1 MGGQIC
7 IYDKQTGDRFLVPS
21 HEASEYLDH
30 PAQRFVSEGTTQTE
44 RWMKAAERERTI
56 QRAMTLPLNEML
68 RYTFTDK
75 YRNKSTVA
83 GLAALDVVLSL
94 GPDRQVID
102 ATINIAGQ
110 DIRLLAGRHFS
121 MDNGSL
127 TRAGIELIGDLI
139 EDCKR
144 AADAAKQKEVKGMNY
159 STAVFLINP
168 EAVRAMRCAYE
179 VGSKEKPAQGYIF
192 KTFDKTLKVD
202 DYVVVPTDTRHGMTV
217 VKIAEVDVD
226 FDIDTE
232 VSMKW
237 IIGPVDTSAYAHT
250 LEMEEIAI
258 AKIKSAEMRKK
269 REDLAEKLFA
279 DKREDLA
286 TLEIAN
292 FSRSSGEASATDKS
306 EAATADQAPTP
317 NNAV

>member
-30 PAQRFVSEGTTQTE
+30 PAQRFVSEGATQTE
-44 RWMKAAERERTI
+44 HWMKAAERERTI

-68 RYTFTDK
+68 RYTVTDK
-75 YRNKSTVA
+75 YGNGSAVS

-127 TRAGIELIGDLI
+127 TRAGIELISDLI

-144 AADAAKQKEVKGMNY
+144 AADAAKQKEVTGMNY

-168 EAVRAMRCAYE
+168 DVRAIRCAYE
-179 VGSKEKPAQGYIF
+179 EDQPGKKASTVIYKS
-192 KTFDKTLKVD
+192 FDKSIKPD
-202 DYVVVPTDTRHGMTV
+202 DFVIVPTTTRHKMTV
-217 VKIAEVDVD
+217 VKVTEVDID
-226 FDIDTE
+226 FDVE
-232 VSMKW
+232 SREEMGW
-237 IIGPVDTSAYAHT
+237 IIGTVDRADHDHV
-250 LEMEEIAI
+250 LAI
-258 AKIKSAEMRKK
+258 EAEAVATIKRAELRNK
-269 REDLAEKLFA
+269 RESLAEKLLA
-279 DKREDLA
+279 DKHGDLKM
-286 TLEIAN
+286 LEIAN
-292 FSRSSGEASATDKS
+292 FSGSDNDAKEA
-306 EAATADQAPTP
+306 EPAAAVDGTP
-317 NNAV
+317 SNAV